1 MGQTEV
7 TVTQPALG
15 HCPVW
20 CSGTHNGCFCE
31 GPLTLAQP
39 FREGP
44 TLMGELSGLTLYIA
58 IVMPLGDH

>member
-7 TVTQPALG
+7 MVTQPALG
-15 HCPVW
+15 HCPAW

-31 GPLTLAQP
+31 L
-39 FREGP
+39 F
-44 TLMGELSGLTLYIA
+44 GLTLYIA